1 VETGD
6 FFRYAIGQSKKND
19 AMTRTALFLFCLL
32 LALPLHQANAAWGR
46 PSCEVAKAER
56 PLWVSKG
63 DEFRKP
69 GFRLGRGEARY
80 NRKLSY
86 RDLLAEA
93 QAAAQQDLVNSIQ
106 VTVRAESKFELR
118 ESGDGKH
125 STVSR
130 DVSQQVSSQ
139 SQLDLPGLEMDSWQ
153 DPDTCSVFALALIA
167 ERDLAV
173 VQQKAKVD
181 HLMSVAQ
188 DLSAAL
194 SDRLDAARSALAV
207 LELADFS
214 RLHDSL
220 GVVEYRRRFAE
231 LEATLAVRLASR
243 RNAVYLVGDSEVI
256 DALKETLLQ
265 EISQQV
271 GGSFLAKGS
280 CTRVDDCLYQSLQDG
295 TPFTTIVVI
304 RMSPTQDKGFWV
316 SPFELQ
322 LSLWNT
328 REKRP
333 RYQQEKQVQVMSRQ
347 RHQLTPESAFR
358 KWQNTYPTLFA
369 DLRI

>member
-1 VETGD
+1 
-6 FFRYAIGQSKKND
+6 
-19 AMTRTALFLFCLL
+19 M
-32 LALPLHQANAAWGR
+32 
-46 PSCEVAKAER
+46 
-56 PLWVSKG
+56 
-63 DEFRKP
+63 
-69 GFRLGRGEARY
+69 
-80 NRKLSY
+80 
-86 RDLLAEA
+86 
-93 QAAAQQDLVNSIQ
+93 
-106 VTVRAESKFELR
+106 
-118 ESGDGKH
+118 
-125 STVSR
+125 
-130 DVSQQVSSQ
+130 
-139 SQLDLPGLEMDSWQ
+139 
-153 DPDTCSVFALALIA
+153 
-167 ERDLAV
+167 